1 MTDHTSPADPIDY
14 PEVLTGLSRNRMEAL
29 ELCASAV
36 LIEGWQDARIH
47 AMTSVVLDAAIA
59 TALREYT
66 DLLRTTPTG
75 SESDQGAAS

>member
-14 PEVLTGLSRNRMEAL
+14 PDVLTGLSRNRMEAL
-29 ELCASAV
+29 EFCASAV
-36 LIEGWQDARIH
+36 LIEAWQDARVH

-66 DLLRTTPTG
+66 DLLRTSATVAD
-75 SESDQGAAS
+75 SDQGAA